1 MHNRR
6 GGGNI
11 LIERAISTGAKMN
24 RCENDVMRAVYCLCD
39 GTDSCL
45 VSPYDILN
53 VLPRRREYTAEK
65 VEGAL
70 LSLKAG
76 DFIDLIFSN
85 RKGEK
90 MYVLSLKAN
99 GQAFKSRYAQKR
111 KEFCNKI
118 LTAFVGALA
127 TFIFGLILKAIF
139 KA

>member
-1 MHNRR
+1 
-6 GGGNI
+6 
-11 LIERAISTGAKMN
+11 MN

-45 VSPYDILN
+45 ISPYDILN
-53 VLPRRREYTAEK
+53 VLPQRKGYTPEK
-65 VEGAL
+65 VESAL
-70 LSLKAG
+70 LSLKDG

-99 GQAFKSRYAQKR
+99 GQTFKNRSAQKR
-111 KEFCNKI
+111 KELGNKI